1 MTRTTGAR
9 IIADS
14 LTRHGIKAVAGIPG
28 GANLPLFDAISQTP
42 TRIVLARHE
51 QGAGFIA
58 QGMARV
64 TGQAQVCLA
73 TSGPGVMNLLTAIA
87 DAKADSVPLV
97 CLAGQVPRA
106 LMGTDAFQEVDVY
119 GLTIPI
125 AKHNMVARR
134 AADLPRIMEEAF
146 AIAVSGRPGPV
157 VVDVPRDVQT
167 EECDFTG
174 WPAPRLG
181 SGPAESPGTPGPAD
195 LAFAASLLARCE
207 RPVLYCGGGARG
219 AGAEIAVLAELL
231 DAPVV
236 TTLMGL
242 GLLPPG
248 HPRLAGMIGMHG
260 APAANHLLTRC
271 DMLVAIG
278 ARFDDRA
285 TGDAKRFCPGASVI
299 HIDIDP
305 SEHGKNR
312 AAHVPLAGDA
322 VRTLGALIPLVPA
335 RSRPAWAAI
344 RASLKLAHPFALPGL
359 DDPKSPYG
367 VLVSAAAI
375 LGPEA
380 VVATDVGQNQ
390 MRAAQAWPCHAPGK
404 FLTSGGLGTMGF
416 GLPAAIGAAL
426 ADPSRPV
433 ACVTGDGGLLMNVQ
447 ELATLAEL
455 GLPVKILLMDNGVL
469 GLVRQ
474 QQALFVGGRYTASTF
489 AARPDFVA
497 LAASFGIAAIDL
509 EPCRDARAA
518 LAAVLAAPGPA
529 LARIPVDP
537 DAHVYPMVPP
547 GAANHE
553 MILEKRHDHAHS

>member
-1 MTRTTGAR
+1 MTRLTGAR
-9 IIADS
+9 IIAQS
-14 LTRHGIKAVAGIPG
+14 LLRHGITTVAGIPG
-28 GANLPLFDAISQTP
+28 GANLPLFDAIAETP
-42 TRIVLARHE
+42 IRIVLARHE

-64 TGQAQVCLA
+64 TGRAQVCLA

-97 CLAGQVPRA
+97 CLTGQVPRG
-106 LMGTDAFQEVDVY
+106 LLGTDAFQEVDVY

-125 AKHNMVARR
+125 AKHNVLVRR
-134 AADLPRIMEEAF
+134 AADLPQVMAEAF
-146 AIAVSGRPGPV
+146 AVAQAGRPGPV

-167 EECDFTG
+167 ETALVG
-174 WPAPRLG
+174 AWPAARVAA
-181 SGPAESPGTPGPAD
+181 GPGLPEASD
-195 LAFAASLLARCE
+195 LAFAAALLARCD
-207 RPVLYCGGGARG
+207 RPLLYCGGGAAA
-219 AGAEIAVLAELL
+219 AGEQVAALAEAL

-260 APAANHLLTRC
+260 RPAANHLLARC
-271 DMLVAIG
+271 DMLVAVG

-285 TGDAKRFCPGASVI
+285 TGDAKRFCPGASVV

-305 SEHGKNR
+305 AEHHKNR
-312 AAHVPLAGDA
+312 EAHVALAGDA
-322 VRTLGALIPLVPA
+322 GRILDALSPLVPL
-335 RSRPAWAAI
+335 RTRPAWAAL
-344 RASLKLAHPFALPGL
+344 REKLVAEHPFVLPGL
-359 DDPKSPYG
+359 ADPKSPYG
-367 VLVSAAAI
+367 MLAAVAGM
-375 LGPEA
+375 LGPGA

-390 MRAAQAWPCHAPGK
+390 MRAAQAWPCHRPGK

-426 ADPSRPV
+426 ADPGRPV

-455 GLPVKILLMDNGVL
+455 GLPVKILLLDNGVL

-489 AARPDFVA
+489 GCRPDFVA
-497 LAASFGIAAIDL
+497 LAASFGIASLDL
-509 EPCRDARAA
+509 EPCRDVRAA
-518 LAAVLAAPGPA
+518 LAAALAAPGPA
-529 LARIPVDP
+529 LVRLPVDP

-553 MILEKRHDHAHS
+553 MILEKRHANANT